1 VACNSRLRVR
11 LGEEAAKVGLSLRFA
26 PPWLCTDNAAMVAGL
41 AAHLLAAG
49 RVAEPDVA
57 PVAHLPFTRVLR
69 KGKTY
74 R

>member
-1 VACNSRLRVR
+1 
-11 LGEEAAKVGLSLRFA
+11 LGEEAAKVHLGLRFA
-26 PPWLCTDNAAMVAGL
+26 PPALCTDNAAMVAGL

-49 RVAEPDVA
+49 RLAEPDVT

-69 KGKTY
+69 KRKTL